1 MLALSLLVTDLQK
14 SFGVNKAVDRLTFH
28 AKPGKAFGLLG
39 RNGAGK
45 TTTIR
50 SIIGLISFESG
61 SILWKDKPIKVSR
74 PKIGYLPEERG
85 LYPKVTVIEQL
96 NFFASLERMDKHSA
110 NKAIKYWLEKL
121 NIEEYKKKKVEE
133 LSKGNQQKVQ
143 IISALLHDPELIIL
157 DEPFSGLDP
166 VNSDLLS
173 SIIKELLAS
182 NKTIIISSHQ
192 MHYIERFCEDIC
204 ILKKGKTVLAGNLND
219 IKRSYGRNTLII
231 KSEYNAI
238 KQVGGNVVDK
248 MNNSWTIKV
257 KKEDDA
263 HHIIQELVN
272 NKIKILG
279 YEIKEPTLHEIFID
293 KVDE

>member
-1 MLALSLLVTDLQK
+1 MSLLVTDLQK

-121 NIEEYKKKKVEE
+121 NIEEYK
-133 LSKGNQQKVQ
+133 
-143 IISALLHDPELIIL
+143 
-157 DEPFSGLDP
+157 
-166 VNSDLLS
+166 
-173 SIIKELLAS
+173 
-182 NKTIIISSHQ
+182 
-192 MHYIERFCEDIC
+192 
-204 ILKKGKTVLAGNLND
+204 
-219 IKRSYGRNTLII
+219 
-231 KSEYNAI
+231 
-238 KQVGGNVVDK
+238 
-248 MNNSWTIKV
+248 
-257 KKEDDA
+257 
-263 HHIIQELVN
+263 
-272 NKIKILG
+272 
-279 YEIKEPTLHEIFID
+279 
-293 KVDE
+293 